1 MFGFGMMRGM
11 SAFRMPSS
19 RHHKLFE
26 IDHRQLMENDP
37 RAVHMTGLQI
47 VAHELVP
54 DDQCVRM
61 GDAIYCSPATMLK
74 LLRAAGAS
82 FAEALDWLIE
92 YRAERAKLELQAM
105 YSRALAEIWDRTDE
119 RRWKR

>member
-1 MFGFGMMRGM
+1 MFGFGMMR
-11 SAFRMPSS
+11 SPAAFRMPSS
-19 RHHKLFE
+19 RQHKLFE

-47 VAHELVP
+47 VAHELVL

-61 GDAIYCSPATMLK
+61 GDAIYCSPATMIK

-82 FAEALDWLIE
+82 FSEALDWLIE
-92 YRAERAKLELQAM
+92 YRAERTKRELEQM
-105 YSRALAEIWDRTDE
+105 VSRAMSDIYDRLDE
-119 RRWKR
+119 RRWLR